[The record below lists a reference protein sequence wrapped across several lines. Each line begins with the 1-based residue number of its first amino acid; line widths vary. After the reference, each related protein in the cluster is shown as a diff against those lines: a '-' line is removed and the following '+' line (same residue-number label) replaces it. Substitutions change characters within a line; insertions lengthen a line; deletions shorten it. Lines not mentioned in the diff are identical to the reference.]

1 MKHELVLLIGK
12 KTRDS
17 IKDGLIITATVTAII
32 FALSVA
38 DVKPRNGILGAMVII
53 KLTDRMCGWI
63 TSGRLFSLQETD

>member
-32 FALSVA
+32 FALKAA
-38 DVKPRNGILGAMVII
+38 DVKPRNAILGAMVII
-53 KLTDRMCGWI
+53 KLTDRMCG
-63 TSGRLFSLQETD
+63 